1 MPFAAAL
8 SEHPVAAV
16 ATGEV
21 AGELLD
27 RLGPSPDLVVA
38 FVSGHHRAAFAD
50 VVATLGTVLAPDRLL
65 GSTAVSVLAGEREVE
80 DHPAISAWGARLAP
94 GSAVGPLRLDALRT
108 ADGVVVLGLDPTALE
123 QAGAVLLIAEPTS
136 FPTEE
141 LVAALRREVP
151 GVPVVGGVASA
162 GFAPGANLLALD
174 GQVHDDG
181 AVGVVLPAGAV
192 RVETIVSQGCRPIGS
207 PLTVTRSEANVVT
220 EIAGEPATER
230 LREAL
235 ASLTE
240 PDRELARRGLHVGRV
255 VDEHRVDLGRGD
267 FLVRNLVGID
277 ADRGSIAVNDLVEV
291 GSTVQFQVRDADA
304 ADEDLRDLLGGHAA
318 DGALVFTCNGRGARL
333 FGAPDHDAEVVTSLT
348 GSRATAGMF
357 CAGEIGPVGGRPFLH
372 GFTASI
378 ALFRD
383 G

>member
-27 RLGPSPDLVVA
+27 RLGPVPDLVVA
-38 FVSGHHRAAFAD
+38 FVTGHHREVFGD
-50 VVATLGTVLAPDRLL
+50 VVAALRTALAPTRLL
-65 GSTAVSVLAGEREVE
+65 AATAVSVLAGEREVE
-80 DHPAISAWGARLAP
+80 EHPAISVWGARFSSGA
-94 GSAVGPLRLDALRT
+94 AVAPLRLDALRT
-108 ADGVVVLGLDPTALE
+108 ADGVVVLGLDPTALVG
-123 QAGAVLLIAEPTS
+123 AAAVLLVADPAS
-136 FPTEE
+136 FPTDE
-141 LVAALRREVP
+141 LVAALRREAP

-162 GFAPGANLLALD
+162 GVGPGANLLALD

-181 AVGVVLPAGAV
+181 AVGVVLPAGAAV
-192 RVETIVSQGCRPIGS
+192 VDLIVSQGCRPVGS
-207 PLTVTRSEANVVT
+207 PLTVTRSEANVVA
-220 EIAGEPATER
+220 EIAGVPATER

-235 ASLTE
+235 AGLDGPE
-240 PDRELARRGLHVGRV
+240 LELARRGLHVGRV
-255 VDEHRVDLGRGD
+255 VDEHRIDLERGD

-277 ADRGSIAVNDLVEV
+277 AARGSIAVNDLVEV
-291 GSTVQFQVRDADA
+291 GSTVQFQVRDAAA
-304 ADEDLRDLLGGHAA
+304 ADEDLRELLDGHVA
-318 DGALVFTCNGRGARL
+318 DAALVFTCNGRGSRF
-333 FGAPDHDAEVVTSLT
+333 FGAPDHDAELVTSLT